1 MTTKNNNEAVFY
13 LDKDDRHLNVQI
25 EKAEQHIIQSI
36 RRCDDITLVTSL
48 NRETRSKSVENILKN
63 YKSEIRTFT
72 LGSEFFNNDDD
83 GDSASITDLVDMTEV
98 ILGST
103 HSEKFFVV
111 LIEDADGL
119 QTSDLEELSS
129 VIQTLNQENNH
140 AGILMVCDPTF
151 VKTVKEASGISALKV
166 SECSLDKISQEDI
179 QNFIDER
186 QKDIQPSKKLV
197 FDSFA
202 LKTITMHATGSLYE
216 ASILL
221 EWCRVYAQHK
231 NVLQLNSSL
240 INQMFSALLKASPQ
254 SGTNLITDYPPADFN
269 FDDMSSDEQLKPFI
283 VRTDKPDNT
292 PDKGSEA
299 AAVISEPENKTVA
312 DTVIP
317 DSRDIPTLKTE
328 KHPAAAAAVPA
339 IDNGG
344 DGADQA
350 SPQMSDIDEAKPG
363 KKSFGWI
370 LLIVLLALGLY
381 YFILNPEQVTLP
393 VDTGG
398 EADPVPSVT
407 PVPPMED
414 SQQEAFEEI
423 AIPEQDP
430 IVAANPKDETQ
441 QINPLQVENNDG
453 SNDTHDEQQEA
464 IQPEQPPVTE
474 ETLTETE
481 EQINSPEMDVSETIQ
496 PAPVNSDLLIEEQ
509 KSADPLPDEPQYED
523 TASGELG
530 PEDSSTEASQPGEIP
545 PASVTQ
551 TDTGEQ
557 AIGVLL
563 EIADQQ
569 FNGKR
574 LTTPESNNAFST
586 YQLILE
592 IDPENQQ
599 AAEGLVRIVDRYKEW
614 INTDIE
620 NKNYTRARI
629 FLRRALRVDP
639 DDPELKRLWVI
650 VDRNS

>member
-1 MTTKNNNEAVFY
+1 VTTKNNNEAVFY

-25 EKAEQHIIQSI
+25 ETAEQHIIQSI

-83 GDSASITDLVDMTEV
+83 GDSASITDLIDMTEV

-186 QKDIQPSKKLV
+186 QKDIEPSKKLV

-231 NVLQLNSSL
+231 NVLQLNSEL

-269 FDDMSSDEQLKPFI
+269 FDDKSSDEQLKPFI

-292 PDKGSEA
+292 PDKGSEP

-317 DSRDIPTLKTE
+317 DSQDIPTLKTE
-328 KHPAAAAAVPA
+328 KHPAAAAAAPA
-339 IDNGG
+339 IDKEG

-363 KKSFGWI
+363 KKGFGWI

-381 YFILNPEQVTLP
+381 YFVLSPEQTTPP
-393 VDTGG
+393 VDTDS
-398 EADPVPSVT
+398 EADPSVT

-414 SQQEAFEEI
+414 SQQETFEEI
-423 AIPEQDP
+423 AIPEQAP
-430 IVAANPKDETQ
+430 IVAANPKDETP
-441 QINPLQVENNDG
+441 QITPLQVENNDVL
-453 SNDTHDEQQEA
+453 NDTYDEQQEA

-481 EQINSPEMDVSETIQ
+481 EQIDSPEMDGSQAIQ
-496 PAPVNSDLLIEEQ
+496 PAPVNSDLPIEEPI
-509 KSADPLPDEPQYED
+509 SAGPVPDEPQYED

-530 PEDSSTEASQPGEIP
+530 PEDSSTEVSQPGEIP
-545 PASVTQ
+545 PASATQ
-551 TDTGEQ
+551 TNKGEQ

-569 FNGKR
+569 FNDKR